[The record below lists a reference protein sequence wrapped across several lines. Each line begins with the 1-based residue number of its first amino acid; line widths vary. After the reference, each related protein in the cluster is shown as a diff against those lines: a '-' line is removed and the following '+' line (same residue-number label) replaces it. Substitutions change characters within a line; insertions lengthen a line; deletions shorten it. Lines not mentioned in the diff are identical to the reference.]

1 LSELV
6 DSMSA
11 LFPFRSLGFRCAQ
24 ALAGLVLSA
33 SGALAQEPPTVAA
46 SIQPLQL
53 IAAAVTDGVSEPV
66 LALGAGQDPHEI
78 SLRPSERR
86 ALADADLVLWVGPA
100 LELPLV
106 EILEGEADKLL
117 TAQDVPGLRLLPAGN
132 DNVDPHLWLSLGNAQ
147 KVAQA
152 LAVRLSALDP
162 ANAARYDEN
171 QQRFAAALATAR
183 ANAQRQLQAAWPQA
197 WAVYHH
203 AFRYIQDELQLPP
216 ALALTDGNGSMA
228 GLRTLI
234 GLREEMH
241 STGLSCLVAEPGVE
255 ATKVRSLLDMP
266 QLRVQVVDIMGTQQT
281 LDAAAYARMYA
292 TLIDAIVDCATAGN
306 GDSRHDD

>member
-1 LSELV
+1 LFEPV
-6 DSMSA
+6 DPMSA
-11 LFPFRSLGFRCAQ
+11 LLPFRSLGFRCAQ
-24 ALAGLVLSA
+24 ALIGFVLTTPC
-33 SGALAQEPPTVAA
+33 ALAQEPPTVAA

-53 IAAAVTDGVSEPV
+53 IAAAVTNGVSTPV

-117 TAQDVPGLRLLPAGN
+117 TAQEVPGLALLPAGN
-132 DNVDPHLWLSLGNAQ
+132 NVDPHLWLSLGNAE
-147 KVAQA
+147 KIGQA
-152 LAVRLSALDP
+152 LAARLSELDP
-162 ANAARYDEN
+162 ANAARYDAN
-171 QQRFAAALATAR
+171 QAAFAAALAAAR
-183 ANAQRQLQAAWPQA
+183 ADAQARLDAQRPTA

-203 AFRYIQDELQLPP
+203 AFRYIEDELKLPP
-216 ALALTDGNGSMA
+216 ALALTDGNGTMA

-234 GLREEMH
+234 ALRAEMQRDGL
-241 STGLSCLVAEPGVE
+241 TCLVAEPGVE

-266 QLRVQVVDIMGTQQT
+266 QMQVQIVDIMGTGQT
-281 LDAAAYARMYA
+281 LDATAYARMYDA
-292 TLIDAIVDCATAGN
+292 LIAAIVDCATLGN
-306 GDSRHDD
+306 GDPHHDD